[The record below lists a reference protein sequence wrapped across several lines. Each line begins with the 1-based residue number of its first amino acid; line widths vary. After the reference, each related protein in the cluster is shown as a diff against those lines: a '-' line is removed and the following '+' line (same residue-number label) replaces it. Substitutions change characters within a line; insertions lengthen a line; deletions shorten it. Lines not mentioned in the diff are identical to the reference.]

1 LVLGIFLVAGCALA
15 AVLLA
20 AAGRERTAALALT
33 GGVER
38 GHVMTEDDLQTI
50 YIGSDSDIAYVS
62 PDDQAT
68 IVGRTALADLPDGA
82 VITEGQFAD
91 PAAVLNA
98 GDAKI
103 GLSMEAGQLPS
114 LQLAPGDRV
123 LVVANDAGPGGG
135 AGEEPDVVAENVTI
149 ESVRQI
155 RDATGQQERWWVS
168 LRMSE
173 DDATKV
179 AMAKASNAGIQLVMV
194 GG

>member
-1 LVLGIFLVAGCALA
+1 
-15 AVLLA
+15 VLLA
-20 AAGRERTAALALT
+20 AAGRERNAALVLS

-38 GHVMTEDDLQTI
+38 GHVMTDGDLQTI
-50 YIGSDSDIAYVS
+50 YIGSDADIAYVS
-62 PDDQAT
+62 PDDAPN
-68 IVGRTALADLPDGA
+68 IVGKASLSNLPDGA
-82 VITEGQFAD
+82 VVTEDQFAD
-91 PAAVLNA
+91 PASVLNA

-114 LQLAPGDRV
+114 LQLAPGDKV
-123 LVVANDAGPGGG
+123 LVVASDSGAAGGDA
-135 AGEEPDVVAENVTI
+135 PDVVAQNVTI

-173 DDATKV
+173 SDATNV
-179 AMAKASNAGIQLVMV
+179 AKAKASNAGIQLVMV